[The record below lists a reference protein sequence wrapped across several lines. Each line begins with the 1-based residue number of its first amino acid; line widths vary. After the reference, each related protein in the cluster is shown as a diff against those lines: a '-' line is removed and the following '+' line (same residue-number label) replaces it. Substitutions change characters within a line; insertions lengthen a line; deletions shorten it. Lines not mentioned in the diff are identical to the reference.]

1 MCPNPIAER
10 KLVAV
15 ELVAVAEHA
24 RMVPHVSMVLELSAE
39 KEIVMVDQLVSP
51 TILGKKALDW
61 PKLLV
66 DVVRVGRA

>member
-1 MCPNPIAER
+1 M
-10 KLVAV
+10 
-15 ELVAVAEHA
+15 AVAEHA
-24 RMVPHVSMVLELSAE
+24 RMAPQVSVVLELSAE

-51 TILGKKALDW
+51 TILGKKALDG